1 MKMTPI
7 GCNSLTMR
15 GRRDWLASDSS
26 YVRRGARMPTPAG
39 RLRLIQNPG
48 LACGTGEHPC
58 TQMALG
64 ALERAV
70 KPESTV
76 VDVGAGSAIL
86 TIGALLLGAR
96 QALGVDTDETSLHAA
111 VENFSLNNRA
121 PRVAAASA
129 AAIRSDS
136 ADVTVANISG
146 TVLLNIWDDLLR
158 ITKKNGTLILTGFS
172 ESELAVFQCL
182 LPNSEAETIQG
193 WCCLRGPNPR

>member
-1 MKMTPI
+1 
-7 GCNSLTMR
+7 
-15 GRRDWLASDSS
+15 
-26 YVRRGARMPTPAG
+26 
-39 RLRLIQNPG
+39 
-48 LACGTGEHPC
+48 
-58 TQMALG
+58 MALG

-158 ITKKNGTLILTGFS
+158 ITKKNGTLILTGFP